1 MTTTKRIANLG
12 TASFLSDGTLTSIDL
27 TIASSRR
34 FGFRAAEG
42 SHLDGPAL
50 DRAGRDLRAAV
61 RAVPGYDADR
71 GVEVAAIARGC
82 QYWTADVISG

>member
-1 MTTTKRIANLG
+1 MTMTKRITNLG
-12 TASFLSDGTLTSIDL
+12 TATYLSDGTLSSIDL
-27 TIASSRR
+27 TMASSRR
-34 FGFRAAEG
+34 FGFRATDG

-50 DRAGRDLRAAV
+50 DKAGRDLRATV

-82 QYWTADVISG
+82 QYWTVDVISG